1 VVNRYR
7 QYKYEIGIESTILI
21 NNKLKGDREDKMKE
35 VELLENKEKREKMID
50 RIDILDKVGTLLLLP
65 STELATRSQVAKYYG
80 VDESAIRK
88 IEVRNSDEIESDG
101 FKLYT
106 RKEIENLLN
115 GQEGRLEKNSRV
127 TMIYAVN
134 NECIKVANRGLVL
147 YTKRAVLRIGMLL
160 RESPVAK
167 EIRTRLLDI
176 VHDVEKEKPQIINNI
191 VSEIRTEQ
199 NIMQEMME
207 AMFEGDYDKES
218 RLKTELLGLKTKR
231 VKELE
236 QINKTITENALTIKD
251 TRLVINRIARYIA
264 GRRYYGNYKACWD
277 RIWTMAN
284 YKLHMNVRN
293 RDKKGKTY
301 IIDTLTNDELK
312 QLELM
317 MRNWCVELH
326 YNLEAV
332 LKL

>member
-1 VVNRYR
+1 MN
-7 QYKYEIGIESTILI
+7 
-21 NNKLKGDREDKMKE
+21 E
-35 VELLENKEKREKMID
+35 VELLENKEKREEMID

-65 STELATRSQVAKYYG
+65 NTELTRIEQVAEYYK
-80 VDESAIRK
+80 VTKRHIEDLLSINRDEL
-88 IEVRNSDEIESDG
+88 ESDG
-101 FKLYT
+101 
-106 RKEIENLLN
+106 
-115 GQEGRLEKNSRV
+115 
-127 TMIYAVN
+127 
-134 NECIKVANRGLVL
+134 IKVYKANDFISELDFGNKVTKQKGKFLVQFSEDNIISFAPRGVL
-147 YTKRAVLRIGMLL
+147 LFNKRSILRIGMLL
-160 RESPVAK
+160 RESPVAQDL
-167 EIRTRLLDI
+167 RNRLLDI

-191 VSEIRTEQ
+191 ASEIRTEQ

-264 GRRYYGNYKACWD
+264 GKRYYGNYKACWD

-301 IIDTLTNDELK
+301 IIETLTSDELK